1 MENLGLGMT
10 DLSTPARMLA
20 GAALLQSA
28 LLRDR
33 GEAVEVRRLRV
44 EEWRGHGAGLPI
56 GSPFRGRV
64 PLISPLLF
72 GGK

>member
-1 MENLGLGMT
+1 MPH
-10 DLSTPARMLA
+10 PARMQVE
-20 GAALLQSA
+20 AAVLQSA
-28 LLRDR
+28 LLRDSRIPRLAEGR
-33 GEAVEVRRLRV
+33 GA
-44 EEWRGHGAGLPI
+44 GYGLPI

>member
-1 MENLGLGMT
+1 VENLGQGMT
-10 DLSTPARMLA
+10 DLSHPARMLA
-20 GAALLQSA
+20 GAALLQSP
-28 LLRDR
+28 LLREPR
-33 GEAVEVRRLRV
+33 EVRVLRV
-44 EEWRGHGAGLPI
+44 GEWRGHGAGLPI